1 METLID
7 PRKTRPRK
15 PRAGKT
21 AGKKAGEA
29 DAPKV
34 TRDPE
39 GTRARILAAAT
50 EEFAR
55 HGLGGARVE
64 RIAEVAGT
72 NKRMLYY
79 HVGNKEGLYL
89 AVLEGAYERI
99 RVAERTLSLETL
111 TPPEAIARLIQFTWQ
126 YFLDN
131 PEFMALLN
139 TENLHRAELLKTSKK
154 VHAMHSPFV
163 QMIADVLKRGVAAGV
178 FRPGVDPVQLY
189 ISIAGLAY
197 FYLSNVHTLSVIFG
211 RDLLAETEKTARLT
225 HMVELV
231 LSSLRA

>member
-7 PRKTRPRK
+7 PKKTRPRK
-15 PRAGKT
+15 PRAGK
-21 AGKKAGEA
+21 GNG
-29 DAPKV
+29 PKV

-79 HVGNKEGLYL
+79 HVGNKESLYL
-89 AVLEGAYERI
+89 TVLEGAYERI

-111 TPPEAIARLIQFTWQ
+111 DPPDAIARLITFTWQ
-126 YFLDN
+126 YFLDH

-139 TENLHRAELLKTSKK
+139 VENLHRAELLKTSTK

-163 QMIADVLKRGVAAGV
+163 QMIADVLARGVATGL
-178 FRPGVDPVQLY
+178 FRSGVDPVQLY

-211 RDLLAETEKTARLT
+211 RDLLAEAEKTARLT

>member
-7 PRKTRPRK
+7 PKKTRPRK

-21 AGKKAGEA
+21 AGET

-55 HGLGGARVE
+55 YGLGGARVE

-139 TENLHRAELLKTSKK
+139 IENLHRAELLKTSEK

-163 QMIADVLKRGVAAGV
+163 QMIADVLKRGIAIGV

-211 RDLLAETEKTARLT
+211 RDLLAEDEKTARLT

>member
-1 METLID
+1 MDTLTDPKKTLGPKAET
-7 PRKTRPRK
+7 P
-15 PRAGKT
+15 
-21 AGKKAGEA
+21 KA
-29 DAPKV
+29 

-64 RIAEVAGT
+64 RIAEAAGT

-79 HVGNKEGLYL
+79 HVGNKESLYL
-89 AVLEGAYERI
+89 TVLEGAYEHI
-99 RVAERTLSLETL
+99 RAAERTLSLETL
-111 TPPEAIARLIQFTWQ
+111 DPPDAIARLIGFTWQ
-126 YFLDN
+126 YFIDH

-139 TENLHRAELLKTSKK
+139 TENLHRAELLKTSQK

-163 QMIADVLKRGVAAGV
+163 QLLADVLARGAAQGL
-178 FRPGVDPVQLY
+178 FRTGVDPVQLY

-211 RDLLAETEKTARLT
+211 RDLLAEEAKDARLN

-231 LSSLRA
+231 LASLRR